1 MLVGALA
8 SLTGGPMALNSK
20 AREDIAAGLRSLHIG
35 GRGRH
40 VLFFRPSGDN
50 VIMVLRILH
59 DAMDVARHIPPR
71 D

>member
-1 MLVGALA
+1 
-8 SLTGGPMALNSK
+8 MALNSK
-20 AREDIAAGLRSLHIG
+20 AREDIAPGLRSLHVS

-59 DAMDVARHIPPR
+59 DAMDVARHFPPR